1 MASLH
6 LDAFCQFWFDNF
18 NSPIPPLPSK
28 PSDLSITQLELLR
41 LYDGGKLYQNLF
53 STKPD
58 SGKLPADLEN
68 NIRKGLVWAEHK
80 DLYRQ
85 HGYEFQAQE
94 IERAQAEL
102 ENKKIEAEIEASRQR
117 QEQQRKERERK
128 NNMSWMERIHEES
141 KSQTPADIINNQ
153 LKYHGRV
160 GTN

>member
-1 MASLH
+1 MAQNLH

-53 STKPD
+53 STKVD

-117 QEQQRKERERK
+117 QEAQRKAQQEFANKPLGARL
-128 NNMSWMERIHEES
+128 MSEPL
-141 KSQTPADIINNQ
+141 SQEQIINNQ
-153 LKYHGRV
+153 MKYHGHIGRS
-160 GTN
+160 

>member
-1 MASLH
+1 MAQNLH

-28 PSDLSITQLELLR
+28 PSDLSVTQLELLR

-117 QEQQRKERERK
+117 QEAQRKAQQEFANKPLGARL
-128 NNMSWMERIHEES
+128 MSEPL
-141 KSQTPADIINNQ
+141 SQEQIINNQ
-153 LKYHGRV
+153 MKYHGHIGRS
-160 GTN
+160 

>member
-6 LDAFCQFWFDNF
+6 LDAFCQFWFNNF

-28 PSDLSITQLELLR
+28 PSDLSVTQLELLR

-80 DLYRQ
+80 DLYRK

-117 QEQQRKERERK
+117 QEAQRKAQQEFANKPLGARL
-128 NNMSWMERIHEES
+128 MSEPLTQE
-141 KSQTPADIINNQ
+141 QIINNQ
-153 LKYHGRV
+153 IKYHGHIGRS
-160 GTN
+160 

>member
-1 MASLH
+1 MAQNLH

-53 STKPD
+53 STKVD

-102 ENKKIEAEIEASRQR
+102 ENMKIEAEIEASRQR
-117 QEQQRKERERK
+117 QEAQRKAQQEFANKPLGARL
-128 NNMSWMERIHEES
+128 MSEPLTQE
-141 KSQTPADIINNQ
+141 QIINNQ
-153 LKYHGRV
+153 MKYHGHIGRS
-160 GTN
+160 

>member
-1 MASLH
+1 MAQNLH

-68 NIRKGLVWAEHK
+68 NIRKGLVGPSIRICTGSMGTNFR
-80 DLYRQ
+80 L
-85 HGYEFQAQE
+85 QE
-94 IERAQAEL
+94 IERAKLNLKIQ
-102 ENKKIEAEIEASRQR
+102 KIESEIEASGRNVS
-117 QEQQRKERERK
+117 EAERK
-128 NNMSWMERIHEES
+128 AARS
-141 KSQTPADIINNQ
+141 KYVLWRRWLEPLSQGQIIKIQ
-153 LKYHGRV
+153 
-160 GTN
+160 

>member
-1 MASLH
+1 MAQNLH

-28 PSDLSITQLELLR
+28 PSDLSVTQLELLR

-53 STKPD
+53 STKVD

-117 QEQQRKERERK
+117 QEAQRKAQQEFANKPLGARL
-128 NNMSWMERIHEES
+128 MSEPLTQE
-141 KSQTPADIINNQ
+141 QIINNQ
-153 LKYHGRV
+153 MKYHGHIGRS
-160 GTN
+160 

>member
-1 MASLH
+1 MAQNLH

-117 QEQQRKERERK
+117 QEAQRKAQQEFANKPLGARL
-128 NNMSWMERIHEES
+128 MSEPLTQE
-141 KSQTPADIINNQ
+141 QIINNQ
-153 LKYHGRV
+153 MKYHGHIGRS
-160 GTN
+160 

>member
-1 MASLH
+1 MSQNLH

-53 STKPD
+53 STKVD

-117 QEQQRKERERK
+117 QEAQRKAQQEFANKPLGARL
-128 NNMSWMERIHEES
+128 MSEPLTQE
-141 KSQTPADIINNQ
+141 QIINNQ
-153 LKYHGRV
+153 IKYHGHV
-160 GTN
+160 GRS

>member
-1 MASLH
+1 MAQNLH

-117 QEQQRKERERK
+117 QEAQRKAQQEFANKPLGARL
-128 NNMSWMERIHEES
+128 MSEPL
-141 KSQTPADIINNQ
+141 SQEQIINNQ
-153 LKYHGRV
+153 IKYHGHIGRS
-160 GTN
+160 

>member
-1 MASLH
+1 MAQNLH

-53 STKPD
+53 STKVD

-85 HGYEFQAQE
+85 HGYEYQAQE
-94 IERAQAEL
+94 IEKAEAAMQ
-102 ENKKIEAEIEASRQR
+102 KQKIESEIAEMEKRNAERQKVQQEFANKPLGAR
-117 QEQQRKERERK
+117 LMSEPLSQEQ
-128 NNMSWMERIHEES
+128 
-141 KSQTPADIINNQ
+141 IINNQ
-153 LKYHGRV
+153 MKYHGHIGRS
-160 GTN
+160 

>member
-1 MASLH
+1 MAQNLH

-117 QEQQRKERERK
+117 QEAQRKAQQEFANKPLGARL
-128 NNMSWMERIHEES
+128 MSEPL
-141 KSQTPADIINNQ
+141 SQEQIINNQ
-153 LKYHGRV
+153 MKYHGHIGRS
-160 GTN
+160 